1 MPLACTGINHRTAP
15 VALRERLALG
25 PEAQREMLRAP
36 AIRALG
42 ATAGVRELVI
52 LSTCNRTELYAA
64 PDDTDGRPGDL
75 SAPLLHLLAAIA
87 DLPLPALRP
96 HVYDNAGLAAVH
108 HLCRVAAGLDS
119 MVVGES
125 EVLGQVTA
133 AFQTAAGEG
142 AAGPVLEAAFR
153 AATRAGRRARIETGI
168 GRRPVSVSS
177 EAVRLLTEVA
187 GTAERLAVLVVG
199 TGKMG
204 RLAGQALRAGGVT
217 QLTVVSRTA
226 AHAEEV
232 AREWGGGATAL
243 GWHDLAAAVRA
254 ADAILC
260 STGAPHAV
268 VTRELVERAIGPGG
282 DGRRRWFVDIAV
294 PRDVEPEVARLPGV
308 QVFDLDALQ
317 QRLRGNLD
325 LRRQEIP
332 AVERIVN
339 EEVRNFETWRQ
350 GRVLRPLLTQMHAR
364 GETIRRREIE
374 RLLRRVGHLPPDLAA
389 ELEAF
394 SQSLVTKLLHE
405 PTRRL
410 RQTRDPERARTYTDV
425 TRELFGLDGGPN
437 RFGDGA
443 A

>member
-1 MPLACTGINHRTAP
+1 MPLACAGINHRTAP
-15 VALRERLALG
+15 VALRERIALG
-25 PEAQREMLRAP
+25 PEAQRELLRAP

-64 PDDTDGRPGDL
+64 PDDVNGRPNDL
-75 SAPLLHLLAAIA
+75 SGSLLHLLAAIA
-87 DLPLPALRP
+87 DLPYRTLRP
-96 HVYDNAGLAAVH
+96 HVYDTSGLAALR

-125 EVLGQVTA
+125 EVLGQVAA

-153 AATRAGRRARIETGI
+153 AATRAGRRARTETGI
-168 GRRPVSVSS
+168 GRRPASVSS
-177 EAVRLLTEVA
+177 EAVRLLAEVA
-187 GTAERLAVLVVG
+187 GAPERLAVLVVG

-204 RLAGQALRAGGVT
+204 RLAGQALRASGVR
-217 QLTVVSRTA
+217 QVSVVSRTA
-226 AHAEEV
+226 AHAEEFAGQLG
-232 AREWGGGATAL
+232 ARAL
-243 GWHDLAAAVRA
+243 GWHDLPAAVRA

-268 VTRELVERAIGPGG
+268 VTRELVERAIGPEG

-325 LRRQEIP
+325 LRRDEIP
-332 AVERIVN
+332 KVERIVN
-339 EEVRNFETWRQ
+339 EEVGHFETWRQ
-350 GRVLRPLLTQMHAR
+350 GMALRPLLAQMHAR
-364 GETIRRREIE
+364 GETIRQREIA
-374 RLLRRVGHLPPDLAA
+374 RLLRRIGQLPPELAA

-410 RQTRDPERARTYTDV
+410 RETRDPERARTYTDV
-425 TRELFGLDGGPN
+425 TRALFGLEGGPPG
-437 RFGDGA
+437 FGNGA

>member
-1 MPLACTGINHRTAP
+1 MPLACTGINHRSAP

-25 PEAQREMLRAP
+25 LDAQRELLHAP

-42 ATAGVRELVI
+42 ASAGVRELVI

-64 PDDTDGRPGDL
+64 PDNADAPPAAL
-75 SAPLLHLLAAIA
+75 SWPLLHLLAAIS

-96 HVYDNAGLAAVH
+96 HIYDNTGLAAVR

-125 EVLGQVTA
+125 EVLGQVAA
-133 AFQTAAGEG
+133 AFRTAAGEG
-142 AAGPVLEAAFR
+142 AAGPVLEAAFH
-153 AATRAGRRARIETGI
+153 AAIRAGRRARTETGI
-168 GRRPVSVSS
+168 GRRPASISS
-177 EAVRLLTEVA
+177 EAIRLLTEVA
-187 GTAERLAVLVVG
+187 GDPERLSVLIVG

-204 RLAGQALRAGGVT
+204 RLAGQALRASGVRE
-217 QLTVVSRTA
+217 LSVVSRTA
-226 AHAEEV
+226 AHAEAV
-232 AREWGGGATAL
+232 AGEWGATAL
-243 GWHDLAAAVRA
+243 GWHDLAGAVRA

-282 DGRRRWFVDIAV
+282 DGRPRVFVDIAV
-294 PRDVEPEVARLPGV
+294 PRDVEPAVAELSGV
-308 QVFDLDALQ
+308 RVFDLDALQ
-317 QRLRGNLD
+317 QRLKGNVD
-325 LRRQEIP
+325 QRRQEIP
-332 AVERIVN
+332 AVERIVT
-339 EEVRNFETWRQ
+339 EEVHRFAAWRQ
-350 GRVLRPLLTQMHAR
+350 GMTVRPLLTQMHAR
-364 GETIRRREIE
+364 GESIRRREVD
-374 RLLRRVGHLPPDLAA
+374 RLLRRVGQLPPELTA

-410 RQTRDPERARTYTDV
+410 REPQDPERSQTYFDI
-425 TRELFGLDGGPN
+425 TRELFGLDGGPLGL
-437 RFGDGA
+437 GDGA

>member
-25 PEAQREMLRAP
+25 LEAQRELLHAP

-42 ATAGVRELVI
+42 ASAGVRELVI

-64 PDDTDGRPGDL
+64 PDNADAPPADL
-75 SAPLLHLLAAIA
+75 SWPLLHLLAAIS

-96 HVYDNAGLAAVH
+96 HIYDNTGLAAVQ

-125 EVLGQVTA
+125 EVLGQVAA
-133 AFQTAAGEG
+133 AFRTAAGEG

-153 AATRAGRRARIETGI
+153 AAIRAGRRARTETGI
-168 GRRPVSVSS
+168 GRRPASVSS

-187 GTAERLAVLVVG
+187 GDPERLSVLIVG

-204 RLAGQALRAGGVT
+204 RLAGQALRSSGVRA
-217 QLTVVSRTA
+217 LSVVSRTA
-226 AHAEEV
+226 AHAEAV
-232 AREWGGGATAL
+232 AGEWGATAL
-243 GWHDLAAAVRA
+243 GWHDLAGAVRA

-268 VTRELVERAIGPGG
+268 VTREVVERAIGPGG
-282 DGRRRWFVDIAV
+282 DGRRRVFVDIAV
-294 PRDVEPEVARLPGV
+294 PRDVEPGVAELPGV

-317 QRLRGNLD
+317 QRLRGNVD
-325 LRRQEIP
+325 RRRREIP

-339 EEVRNFETWRQ
+339 EEVHHFAAWRQ
-350 GRVLRPLLTQMHAR
+350 AMTVRPLLTQMHAR
-364 GETIRRREIE
+364 GESIRRREVE
-374 RLLRRVGHLPPDLAA
+374 RLLRRVGRLPPELAA

-410 RQTRDPERARTYTDV
+410 REPQDPERSQTYFDV
-425 TRELFGLDGGPN
+425 TRELFGLDGGPQ
-437 RFGDGA
+437 GLSDGA

>member
-1 MPLACTGINHRTAP
+1 MPLACAGINHRTAP
-15 VALRERLALG
+15 VALRERIALG
-25 PEAQREMLRAP
+25 PEAQRELLRAP

-64 PDDTDGRPGDL
+64 PDDVNGRPGDL
-75 SAPLLHLLAAIA
+75 SGPLLHLLAAMA
-87 DLPLPALRP
+87 DLPFRTLRP
-96 HVYDNAGLAAVH
+96 HVYDNSGLTALR

-125 EVLGQVTA
+125 EVLGQVAA
-133 AFQTAAGEG
+133 AFQTAADEG

-153 AATRAGRRARIETGI
+153 TATRAGRRARTETGI
-168 GRRPVSVSS
+168 CRRPASVSS

-187 GTAERLAVLVVG
+187 GAPERLAVLILG

-204 RLAGQALRAGGVT
+204 RLAGQALRANGVR
-217 QLTVVSRTA
+217 QISVVSRTA
-226 AHAEEV
+226 AHAEDV
-232 AREWGGGATAL
+232 AREWGATAL

-268 VTRELVERAIGPGG
+268 VTRELVERAIGPEG

-317 QRLRGNLD
+317 QRLSGNLD
-325 LRRQEIP
+325 LRRHEIP
-332 AVERIVN
+332 KVERIVN
-339 EEVRNFETWRQ
+339 EEVSQFETWRQ
-350 GRVLRPLLTQMHAR
+350 GMALRPLLTQIHAR
-364 GETIRRREIE
+364 GETIRQREVA
-374 RLLRRVGHLPPDLAA
+374 RLLRRVGHLPPELAA
-389 ELEAF
+389 EFEVF
-394 SQSLVTKLLHE
+394 SHSLVTKLLHE

-410 RQTRDPERARTYTDV
+410 RETRDPEQARTYSDL
-425 TRELFGLDGGPN
+425 TRELFGLEGGPHE
-437 RFGDGA
+437 FGNGA

>member
-15 VALRERLALG
+15 VALRERIALG
-25 PEAQREMLRAP
+25 PEAQRELLRAP

-64 PDDTDGRPGDL
+64 PDDVSARPDDL
-75 SAPLLHLLAAIA
+75 SGPLLHLLAAIA
-87 DLPLPALRP
+87 DLPFRMLRP
-96 HVYDNAGLAAVH
+96 HVYDNSGLPALR

-125 EVLGQVTA
+125 EVLGQVAA

-153 AATRAGRRARIETGI
+153 AATRAGRRARTETGI
-168 GRRPVSVSS
+168 CRRPASVSS
-177 EAVRLLTEVA
+177 EAVRLLTELA
-187 GTAERLAVLVVG
+187 GAPERLAVLLVG

-204 RLAGQALRAGGVT
+204 RLAGQALRASGVRY
-217 QLTVVSRTA
+217 LSVVSRTA
-226 AHAEEV
+226 AHAESV
-232 AREWGGGATAL
+232 AGELGATAL
-243 GWHDLAAAVRA
+243 GWHDLPAAVRA

-268 VTRELVERAIGPGG
+268 VTRELVERAIGREG
-282 DGRRRWFVDIAV
+282 DGRRRWFIDIAV
-294 PRDVEPEVARLPGV
+294 PRDVEPGVALLPGV

-317 QRLRGNLD
+317 QRLSGNLD
-325 LRRQEIP
+325 FRRHEIP
-332 AVERIVN
+332 KVERIVN
-339 EEVRNFETWRQ
+339 EEVGHFETWRQ
-350 GRVLRPLLTQMHAR
+350 GMALRPLLTEMHAR
-364 GETIRRREIE
+364 GETIRQREVA
-374 RLLRRVGHLPPDLAA
+374 RLLRRVGRLPPELAA

-410 RQTRDPERARTYTDV
+410 RETRDPERARTYTDV
-425 TRELFGLDGGPN
+425 TRELFGLESGPHGL
-437 RFGDGA
+437 GDGA

>member
-1 MPLACTGINHRTAP
+1 MPLACAGINHRTAP
-15 VALRERLALG
+15 VALRERIALG
-25 PEAQREMLRAP
+25 PEAQRELLRAP

-64 PDDTDGRPGDL
+64 PDDVNGRPGDL
-75 SAPLLHLLAAIA
+75 SGPLLHLLAAMA
-87 DLPLPALRP
+87 DLPFRTLRP
-96 HVYDNAGLAAVH
+96 HVYDSSGLTALR

-125 EVLGQVTA
+125 EVLGQVAA
-133 AFQTAAGEG
+133 AFQTAADEG

-153 AATRAGRRARIETGI
+153 AATRAGRRARTETGI
-168 GRRPVSVSS
+168 CRRPASVSS

-187 GTAERLAVLVVG
+187 GAPERLAVLILG

-204 RLAGQALRAGGVT
+204 RLAGQALRANGVR
-217 QLTVVSRTA
+217 QISVVSRTA
-226 AHAEEV
+226 AHAEDV
-232 AREWGGGATAL
+232 AREWGATAL

-268 VTRELVERAIGPGG
+268 VTRELVERAIGPEG

-308 QVFDLDALQ
+308 EVFDLDALQ
-317 QRLRGNLD
+317 QRLSGNLD
-325 LRRQEIP
+325 LRRHEIP
-332 AVERIVN
+332 KVERIVN
-339 EEVRNFETWRQ
+339 EEVSQFETWRQ
-350 GRVLRPLLTQMHAR
+350 GMALRPLLTQIHAR
-364 GETIRRREIE
+364 GETIRQREVA
-374 RLLRRVGHLPPDLAA
+374 RLLRRVGHLPPELAA
-389 ELEAF
+389 ELEVF
-394 SQSLVTKLLHE
+394 SHSLVTKLLHE

-410 RQTRDPERARTYTDV
+410 RETRDPEQARTYSDL
-425 TRELFGLDGGPN
+425 TRELFGLEGGPHE
-437 RFGDGA
+437 FGNGA